1 MKDWDIESAISTYN
15 VDGWGS
21 GYFTVNA
28 LGNVEAR
35 PLQDEG
41 GSIDVLEVVNEAR
54 TRGLGFPLVIRF
66 QDLLRHRVES
76 VNRAFQ
82 SAMGEFNYRGNYRG
96 VFPIKVNQLREVI
109 EEIVDAGQEYH
120 FGLEAGS
127 KPELVAALAMH
138 KDPESLI
145 ICNGYKDPAFIRIA
159 LLGRKL
165 GKQVI
170 LVVEKF
176 EELEQT
182 IKASKEVAVEPVIGI
197 RVRLHSKS
205 SGKWSPSSGENAKFG
220 LDTTNLVAAS
230 QMLKDAGFA
239 HCLKLI
245 HFHVGSQ
252 VPDIS
257 TIKRAVREAA
267 R

>member
-1 MKDWDIESAISTYN
+1 MRSEWDIESAIATYN
-15 VDGWGS
+15 VEGWGE
-21 GYFTVNA
+21 GYFTVNSS
-28 LGNVEAR
+28 GNVEVT
-35 PLQDEG
+35 PLQDKG
-41 GSIDVLEVVNEAR
+41 GSIDLLEVVNEAR
-54 TRGLGFPLVIRF
+54 ARNLSFPLVIRF

-82 SAMGEFNYRGNYRG
+82 TAITEFGYRNEYRG

-109 EEIVDAGQEYH
+109 EEIVDAGEQFH

-165 GKQVI
+165 DKPVI
-170 LVVEKF
+170 IVAEKL

-182 IKASKEVAVEPVIGI
+182 ILAAKEVGVEPLIGV
-197 RVRLHSKS
+197 RARLHS
-205 SGKWSPSSGENAKFG
+205 
-220 LDTTNLVAAS
+220 
-230 QMLKDAGFA
+230 
-239 HCLKLI
+239 
-245 HFHVGSQ
+245 
-252 VPDIS
+252 
-257 TIKRAVREAA
+257 
-267 R
+267 